1 MIPSTTHPWDG
12 IYPSTIVPLTP
23 ERTLDTEALARH
35 TAEVAAPEGIVG
47 VLCNGH
53 AGENVYLS
61 RTEKRRVTEITVATV
76 GARRIVVCGVN
87 AEATDEAVAHAEDAK
102 SAGADAIMVFAP
114 NGWATFH
121 DPAAILTHHRA
132 VIDAVCMPVF
142 LFQGSVH
149 AARTAYPPALLAE
162 LARLPGVVGVKE
174 GSWET
179 AAYEASRRAVAQA
192 APHVRVMASGDEHLL
207 PCYVLGSEGSL
218 VSLAAIIPE
227 TIVALDRAVRMG
239 DLAAARNYHNV
250 VYPLAKAIYG
260 TPPGGWA
267 AARIKAC
274 LWLLGRIPCAAT
286 KRPVGPL
293 PEAELTRL
301 RSLLVE
307 TGLLAG
313 S

>member
-1 MIPSTTHPWDG
+1 MIPSTPHPWDG

-23 ERTLDTEALARH
+23 EGALDAETLARH
-35 TAEVAAPEGIVG
+35 TAEVTAVDGIVG

-61 RTEKRRVTEITVATV
+61 RAEKRRVAEITVATV

-102 SAGADAIMVFAP
+102 AAGADAIMVFAP

-121 DPAAILTHHRA
+121 DPQAIVTHHRA
-132 VIDAVCMPVF
+132 VIEAVHMPVF

-149 AARTAYPPALLAE
+149 AGRTAYPPALLAE

-179 AAYEASRRAVAQA
+179 AAYEASRRAVAEA

-207 PCYVLGSEGSL
+207 PCFALGSDGSL
-218 VSLAAIIPE
+218 VSLAALIPE
-227 TIVALDRAVRMG
+227 TIVALDRAVRAS
-239 DLAAARNYHNV
+239 DLRAARRHHELI
-250 VYPLAKAIYG
+250 YPLARAIYG
-260 TPPGGWA
+260 TPPAGWA
-267 AARIKAC
+267 TARIKVC

-293 PEAELTRL
+293 PPEEINRL
-301 RSLLVE
+301 RTVLRA
-307 TGLLAG
+307 TGLLAE
-313 S
+313 

>member
-1 MIPSTTHPWDG
+1 MIPGTATPWDG
-12 IYPSTIVPLTP
+12 IYPSTIVPLRP
-23 ERTLDTEALARH
+23 DLALDETAIARH
-35 TAEVAAPEGIVG
+35 TEAVCAPDGIVG

-61 RTEKRRVTEITVATV
+61 RDEKRRVLEITVAAV
-76 GARRIVVCGVN
+76 GARRIVVCGIN
-87 AEATDEAVAHAEDAK
+87 AEATDEAVAHAHDARE
-102 SAGADAIMVFAP
+102 AGADALMVFAP

-121 DPAAILTHHRA
+121 DPAAILLHHRA
-132 VIDAVCMPVF
+132 VIEAAGLPVF

-149 AARTAYPPALLAE
+149 AGRTAFPPVLLAE
-162 LARLPGVVGVKE
+162 LAGLPGIVGVKE

-179 AAYEASRRAVAQA
+179 AAYEASRRAVRIA
-192 APHVRVMASGDEHLL
+192 APHVRVMASGDEHLF
-207 PCYVLGSEGSL
+207 PCYVLGSDGSL
-218 VSLAAIIPE
+218 VSLADIIPE
-227 TIVALDRAVRMG
+227 TIVALDRAVRAS
-239 DLAAARNYHNV
+239 DLAAARRHHDL

-267 AARIKAC
+267 TARIKAC

-293 PEAELTRL
+293 PESEVSRL

-307 TGLLAG
+307 TGLLAP
-313 S
+313 

>member
-1 MIPSTTHPWDG
+1 MIPRTAMPWDG

-23 ERTLDTEALARH
+23 DRALDESALARH
-35 TAEVAAPEGIVG
+35 TDAVCAPDGIVG

-61 RTEKRRVTEITVATV
+61 RGEKRRVLEITVAAV
-76 GARRIVVCGVN
+76 GARRIVVCGIN
-87 AEATDEAVAHAEDAK
+87 AEATDEAAAHARDARE
-102 SAGADAIMVFAP
+102 AGADAIMVFAP

-121 DPAAILTHHRA
+121 DPAAIRVHHRA
-132 VIDAVCMPVF
+132 VIEAAGLPVF

-149 AARTAYPPALLAE
+149 AGRTAFPPALLAE
-162 LARLPGVVGVKE
+162 LAALPGVVGVKE

-179 AAYEASRRAVAQA
+179 AAYEASRRAVHAA
-192 APHVRVMASGDEHLL
+192 APHVRVMASGDEHLFS
-207 PCYVLGSEGSL
+207 CFVLSSDGSL
-218 VSLAAIIPE
+218 VSLADIIPE
-227 TIVALDRAVRMG
+227 TIVALDRAVRAS
-239 DLAAARNYHNV
+239 DLAAARRYHNL

-260 TPPGGWA
+260 TPPGGSA
-267 AARIKAC
+267 TARIKAC

-301 RSLLVE
+301 RLLLAE

>member
-1 MIPSTTHPWDG
+1 MIPSTAHPWDG

-23 ERTLDTEALARH
+23 GRALAGEALARH
-35 TAEVAAPEGIVG
+35 TAEVAAPDGIVG

-61 RTEKRRVTEITVATV
+61 RAEKRRVTEITAATV

-102 SAGADAIMVFAP
+102 AAGADAIMVFAP

-132 VIDAVCMPVF
+132 VIEAVRMPVF

-149 AARTAYPPALLAE
+149 AGRTAFPPALLAE

-179 AAYEASRRAVAQA
+179 AAYEASRRALAEA
-192 APHVRVMASGDEHLL
+192 APQVRVMASGDEHLL

-218 VSLAAIIPE
+218 VSLADIIPE
-227 TIVALDRAVRMG
+227 AIVALDRAVRAG
-239 DLAAARNYHNV
+239 DLAAARRHHEV
-250 VYPLAKAIYG
+250 VYPLARAIYA

-267 AARIKAC
+267 TARIKAC

-286 KRPVGPL
+286 KLPVGPL
-293 PEAELTRL
+293 PEAEITRL
-301 RSLLVE
+301 RTVLRAA
-307 TGLLAG
+307 GLPCG
-313 S
+313 